1 MLAERTRGVLKAS
14 KDAGRWANGAS
25 GVSDSCVLGFLC
37 IRPGVSVLSIPA
49 WQLSYKKGV
58 SGGEGLTQGSPDS
71 VCRIPCPSCVPQRGH
86 GGQPQGSCAPRQQP
100 ALPASLQS
108 TEAEKA
114 LPALG
119 IPRPPGPLQP
129 EDMQTP
135 TEKGPKG
142 RLGTR
147 G

>member
-71 VCRIPCPSCVPQRGH
+71 VASPV
-86 GGQPQGSCAPRQQP
+86 
-100 ALPASLQS
+100 LPVSR
-108 TEAEKA
+108 K
-114 LPALG
+114 
-119 IPRPPGPLQP
+119 
-129 EDMQTP
+129 EDM
-135 TEKGPKG
+135 EDSPKEAVPRG
-142 RLGTR
+142 SSPPFRHRCRAQRLR
-147 G
+147 RPCQP